1 MNDYR
6 HRPNYNRRFEPASS
20 TSMGR
25 FFSNRLRDSLY
36 LGGPLPTTTTTTTAA
51 ENFDQTTADNE
62 ATPEP
67 PVGLYDLQRSVVT
80 PSSTSSNND
89 SYFTHTSRDI
99 HKFSRRVELSSG
111 YNILKNRTSS
121 RPARLPTFLQGR
133 APLAQLNPLP
143 AATTMPTNQLDETH
157 QRRLSF
163 TDHQRTQSMTYN
175 QQILQQFNIDGTR
188 RPFSSDSPL
197 PPPPM
202 PAPAPSTLTG
212 YYISSAPPMHN
223 RIVYDPI
230 EPLKLPSEQED
241 NSIAALSRELRAAA
255 YPTTRKSSHH
265 SPTRETSPLTSR
277 YSTRTNPKRA
287 PRSLPKLGTAEVSP
301 PPVVPAA
308 STTSKMAPFFHHH
321 EMERNPLTTEHR
333 VHSSSAASL
342 LLDQFF
348 SSDQTPAAAHEL
360 TSTGADKSSNET
372 HFSDLCHE
380 KNSALNVETGRLFIL
395 FFSFLLKV
403 GNRKHYCH
411 HHRRHHLL
419 S

>member
-6 HRPNYNRRFEPASS
+6 QRPNFNRRFEPSS
-20 TSMGR
+20 TSMGK

-36 LGGPLPTTTTTTTAA
+36 LGAPLPTTTTTTTTATA
-51 ENFDQTTADNE
+51 PLAGENFDRTIADDE

-143 AATTMPTNQLDETH
+143 TTTAMPPNQLEENH

-163 TDHQRTQSMTYN
+163 TDYQRTQSLTYN

-197 PPPPM
+197 PPPM
-202 PAPAPSTLTG
+202 PQPAPSTLTS

-223 RIVYDPI
+223 RLPYEPI
-230 EPLKLPSEQED
+230 EPLKLASEHED
-241 NSIAALSRELRAAA
+241 SSIAALSRELRAAA

-265 SPTRETSPLTSR
+265 SPTWETSPLTSR
-277 YSTRTNPKRA
+277 YSTRTNTKRA
-287 PRSLPKLGTAEVSP
+287 PRSLPKLHNNEVSP
-301 PPVVPAA
+301 PATSNVKMAA
-308 STTSKMAPFFHHH
+308 SHRHH
-321 EMERNPLTTEHR
+321 EIERHPSTTEHR
-333 VHSSSAASL
+333 LQSSSAGSL

-348 SSDQTPAAAHEL
+348 SSDPISAKETSVPTHEL
-360 TSTGADKSSNET
+360 TPASIDKS
-372 HFSDLCHE
+372 
-380 KNSALNVETGRLFIL
+380 
-395 FFSFLLKV
+395 
-403 GNRKHYCH
+403 GNATF
-411 HHRRHHLL
+411 HRRWVRAKEYQW
-419 S
+419 

>member
-1 MNDYR
+1 
-6 HRPNYNRRFEPASS
+6 
-20 TSMGR
+20 MGK

-36 LGGPLPTTTTTTTAA
+36 LGAPLPTTTTTTATLAE
-51 ENFDQTTADNE
+51 ENFDRTIADDE

-143 AATTMPTNQLDETH
+143 PTAAMPPNQLEENH

-163 TDHQRTQSMTYN
+163 TDYQRSQSLTYN

-202 PAPAPSTLTG
+202 PQPAPSTLTS

-223 RIVYDPI
+223 RLPYEPI
-230 EPLKLPSEQED
+230 EPLKLSSEQED
-241 NSIAALSRELRAAA
+241 SSIAALSRELRAAA

-277 YSTRTNPKRA
+277 YSSRTNTKRA
-287 PRSLPKLGTAEVSP
+287 PRSLPKLHNNEVSP
-301 PPVVPAA
+301 PAA
-308 STTSKMAPFFHHH
+308 PTTTSNVKIASLHHHH
-321 EMERNPLTTEHR
+321 EMERHPLTNEHR
-333 VHSSSAASL
+333 LQSSSTGSL

-348 SSDQTPAAAHEL
+348 SSDPLSAKETSVLTHEL
-360 TSTGADKSSNET
+360 SPASIDKS
-372 HFSDLCHE
+372 
-380 KNSALNVETGRLFIL
+380 
-395 FFSFLLKV
+395 
-403 GNRKHYCH
+403 GNASS
-411 HHRRHHLL
+411 RRR
-419 S
+419 